1 MAPPVVQSSKKPI
14 GGWWVFHFAVR
25 VARYLIFHITDC
37 VLTDNDFYQQRL
49 KAWQPILTPKW
60 VVVTFLTIGIPFVII
75 GFLLKN
81 ASDAVSGELDAG
93 AVLVFLHVPPF
104 SSDHR

>member
-1 MAPPVVQSSKKPI
+1 M
-14 GGWWVFHFAVR
+14 
-25 VARYLIFHITDC
+25 
-37 VLTDNDFYQQRL
+37 TDNDFYQQRL

-81 ASDAVSGELDAG
+81 ASDAVSGEPGCRRG
-93 AVLVFLHVPPF
+93 AVLVFSHAPPL
-104 SSDHR
+104 SSDSR